1 MDPLDDIDIHKWILE
16 SVQINPGYGVERLL
30 SRIGERFPDSSSDWD
45 RKSLTNWLRRASAS
59 INMDYWAELEDEE
72 WRGRSFQDPIDADND
87 GNVTKDEIIKYVRIH
102 NPEWGIDEDDDLTK
116 LRSNKHKIAW
126 HLANH
131 FDLKGDL
138 DAYYSRWGRS
148 RGGGTVKR
156 RFWTDLMSSKKMG
169 LAEYVS
175 NSRIRMAETVF
186 IENNLEWNKEEYAAK
201 TGGGVTVAA
210 YLALCDHFD
219 VKMPGPLWS
228 ARDVEE
234 EDEILVSLRSRIQP
248 NLESNEESIGE
259 LIQEFVEKRIFVPEF
274 QRQFTWSVKKQR
286 LLIDSILTG
295 IPLPSVLLIREE
307 GGDWWLVDGQQR
319 VTTLRRFIQPESIK
333 ETFDLGILAYP
344 NGLYSN
350 LTFVELPE
358 DVKESIKETKI
369 PVTRITGLE
378 NDKRAVYQ
386 LFHRYNTGGETLNA
400 AEIRHAVFHE
410 NEYHQEL
417 FRLAGENQDVD
428 DFRSETKKVRAAIGA
443 KFSKK
448 ASKYKW
454 YNRIS
459 RFFGYCY
466 TAPGG
471 STTET
476 VFGFFDERDEESDV
490 PFEPKT
496 EELGPIFIETAEL
509 CEKIYG
515 SEFKFKKL
523 KKDSSAGSF
532 GDIPYTMQM
541 VSSKLLIDNHSDQ
554 IENITK
560 IRKKV
565 IEKWK
570 EYYMNELFEQRQNSS
585 NIWRWQKEWYSILE
599 GIVSELGESDYEI
612 MLATAEDLFSDS
624 GKSAVGQFL
633 DTLGGK
639 DYWEKL
645 HSECYKRGWC

>member
-1 MDPLDDIDIHKWILE
+1 
-16 SVQINPGYGVERLL
+16 
-30 SRIGERFPDSSSDWD
+30 
-45 RKSLTNWLRRASAS
+45 
-59 INMDYWAELEDEE
+59 
-72 WRGRSFQDPIDADND
+72 
-87 GNVTKDEIIKYVRIH
+87 
-102 NPEWGIDEDDDLTK
+102 
-116 LRSNKHKIAW
+116 
-126 HLANH
+126 
-131 FDLKGDL
+131 
-138 DAYYSRWGRS
+138 
-148 RGGGTVKR
+148 
-156 RFWTDLMSSKKMG
+156 MG

-175 NSRIRMAETVF
+175 NSRIRIAETVF